1 MKTRFLIIIGIAVVG
16 LIGFS
21 GTAFACLCDDLA
33 IEQKINQADVIFSG
47 TVNDNPWNFSEE
59 YIAAGFDVQKV
70 WKGADVFPLIENG
83 FVTVVTAKVS
93 TACGVNFI
101 QDKEYLIYGK
111 IDGNNLQTTRCDG
124 SWFLDGRNDDVEIL
138 KNIGATHSFIDALK
152 IKHSSS
158 YDCRGPGL
166 QSVKECEFEK
176 LVREIFLP
184 MGIALPIVG
193 MSIFF
198 LWRKRK

>member
-1 MKTRFLIIIGIAVVG
+1 MKSIFLIIVVG
-16 LIGFS
+16 AGILTVFS
-21 GTAFACLCDDLA
+21 MANAFACLCDDLTLD
-33 IEQKINQADVIFSG
+33 QRINQADVIFSG
-47 TVNDNPWNFSEE
+47 TINNNPWNFSEE
-59 YIAAGFDVQKV
+59 SIAGGFDVQTV
-70 WKGADVFPLIENG
+70 WKGADVFPLIEDG

-111 IDGNNLQTTRCDG
+111 IDGDNLKTTTCEG
-124 SWFLDGRNDDVEIL
+124 SWFLDGRNDDVKIL
-138 KNIGATHSFIDALK
+138 KNLGSTHTFIDAQE

-166 QSVKECEFEK
+166 QSVGQCEFGK

-184 MGIALPIVG
+184 IGIALPIVG
-193 MSIFF
+193 ITVFF